1 MKLASFALS
10 RRDPNYVP
18 RALDTQ
24 ALETARQ
31 AGSLPA
37 QVQEVLEKLGQG
49 SLAPAAFQIGSV
61 IFANKPG
68 DGSAREQAASCQR
81 VLGAAPTSA
90 MSLPPS
96 GTAPTASTGACSL
109 HPGRGRRVHLPA
121 RGLYLCPRCKG
132 QGAGG
137 G

>member
-10 RRDPNYVP
+10 CRDPDYVP

-37 QVQEVLEKLGQG
+37 QVQEALEKLGQG

-81 VLGAAPTSA
+81 VLG
-90 MSLPPS
+90 L
-96 GTAPTASTGACSL
+96 
-109 HPGRGRRVHLPA
+109 RQHL
-121 RGLYLCPRCKG
+121 L
-132 QGAGG
+132 
-137 G
+137 